1 MEEEKGAPTP
11 VEAKEEDKKLIE
23 EEIVSNWEEKVDS
36 FDALGLKEELLRGI
50 YGNGFTKPSPIQQ
63 KGILPILKKRDT
75 IAQVFFN
82 FVWAL
87 VELFHRLNQV
97 LERLQLLPLLFF
109 KRLTLILIK
118 FKDLLSAQLENFLS
132 KLPE

>member
-50 YGNGFTKPSPIQQ
+50 YGYGFTKPSPIQQ